1 MELMTDESDP
11 DFVIGRGLLAVDL
24 VDDTFASVQHG
35 AFESSKVPNL
45 VVGWSTPSAAQMWK
59 SAYSYLVCTLAYCGK
74 RQLEYKTIF
83 GVCPNLRLNCHF
95 RARRHVQRSSWDC
108 DASMCFAGN
117 HVMHDSNLLL
127 KEDFG
132 RKCGYGQRLYQSW
145 SASRLS
151 GIRCRKDM
159 PSYLIGH
166 STTTRNPTLT
176 KKGVL
181 LATRSAIDCQGHF
194 SLALWTTTHKKALM
208 VRLLISAHQKDFGS
222 SYLCYQFRCLRSI
235 SDIVRL

>member
-83 GVCPNLRLNCHF
+83 GVGPNLRLNCHF
-95 RARRHVQRSSWDC
+95 RARRHVQRSS
-108 DASMCFAGN
+108 
-117 HVMHDSNLLL
+117 
-127 KEDFG
+127 
-132 RKCGYGQRLYQSW
+132 
-145 SASRLS
+145 
-151 GIRCRKDM
+151 
-159 PSYLIGH
+159 
-166 STTTRNPTLT
+166 
-176 KKGVL
+176 
-181 LATRSAIDCQGHF
+181 
-194 SLALWTTTHKKALM
+194 
-208 VRLLISAHQKDFGS
+208 
-222 SYLCYQFRCLRSI
+222 
-235 SDIVRL
+235 